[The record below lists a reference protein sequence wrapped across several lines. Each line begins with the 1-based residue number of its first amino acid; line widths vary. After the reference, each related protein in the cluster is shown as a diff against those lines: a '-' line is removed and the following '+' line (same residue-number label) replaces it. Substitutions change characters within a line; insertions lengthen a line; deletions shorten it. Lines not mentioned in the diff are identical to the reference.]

1 MIVTFNKKFA
11 KDLQSI
17 NDSKLKTGI
26 KEFILSLESAAN
38 LEGISNIKRLRGF
51 QNTFRYRIGDYRI
64 GFYYENNEI
73 ELVRV
78 VKRNDIYKVFP

>member
-17 NDSKLKTGI
+17 NDSKLKSGI
-26 KEFILSLESAAN
+26 KEFILRLEGATN
-38 LEGISNIKRLRGF
+38 LEGIPNIKRLRGF

-64 GFYYENNEI
+64 GFYYENDQI

>member
-17 NDSKLKTGI
+17 NDSKLKSGI

-78 VKRNDIYKVFP
+78 VKRNDIYKVFS

>member
-26 KEFILSLESAAN
+26 KEFILILESTAN
-38 LEGISNIKRLRGF
+38 LEGVSNIKRLRGF

>member
-17 NDSKLKTGI
+17 QDANLKSAI
-26 KEFILSLESAAN
+26 KDFILSLEAATQ
-38 LEGISNIKRLRGF
+38 LEGIPNIKRLRGF
-51 QNTFRYRIGDYRI
+51 QNTFRYRIGDNRI
-64 GFYYENNEI
+64 GFYYENNQI

>member
-17 NDSKLKTGI
+17 HDSKLKSAI
-26 KEFILSLESAAN
+26 KDFILSLEAATQ
-38 LEGISNIKRLRGF
+38 LEGIPNIKRLRGF
-51 QNTFRYRIGDYRI
+51 QNTFRYRMGDYRI
-64 GFYYENNEI
+64 GFYYENNQI

-78 VKRNDIYKVFP
+78 VKRNDIFKVFP

>member
-17 NDSKLKTGI
+17 NDSKLKSGI
-26 KEFILSLESAAN
+26 KEFILSLEGAAN

-51 QNTFRYRIGDYRI
+51 QNTYRYRIGDYRL
-64 GFYYENNEI
+64 GFYYENSQI

-78 VKRNDIYKVFP
+78 VKRSDIYKVFP

>member
-17 NDSKLKTGI
+17 QDSKLKSAI
-26 KEFILSLESAAN
+26 KDFILRLEVATQ
-38 LEGISNIKRLRGF
+38 LEG
-51 QNTFRYRIGDYRI
+51 IGDYRI
-64 GFYYENNEI
+64 GFYYENNQI

>member
-11 KDLQSI
+11 KDIQSI
-17 NDSKLKTGI
+17 NDSKLKSGI
-26 KEFILSLESAAN
+26 KEFILILESTAN
-38 LEGISNIKRLRGF
+38 LEGVSNIKRLRGF